1 MDIEDSGGGNVSLKV
16 RRIDDNRLFMIDTD
30 ELSKECLVNVIVDLH
45 NSKTRLLE
53 KQTRA
58 SSLPEPKPFVNVEP
72 SPKKFSGTQIVEIL
86 ANKKRWVNKT
96 VRISG
101 SFYYRSSSSQVF
113 SIKQEGDD
121 RLDVSFSELPSR
133 IKEQILLL
141 KNYSSTKMEIFGKLE
156 MRSSFSSSIT
166 LNARRIEFI
175 K

>member
-1 MDIEDSGGGNVSLKV
+1 MFGQCHRGSAQFQNE
-16 RRIDDNRLFMIDTD
+16 
-30 ELSKECLVNVIVDLH
+30 IVG
-45 NSKTRLLE
+45 KTNKSE
-53 KQTRA
+53 YPTRTK
-58 SSLPEPKPFVNVEP
+58 KPFVKVVEP